1 MLIVANSNSCRFNFH
16 DTNIHNLRRERVI
29 NYWIP
34 RWLAEYFYWLLCRWW
49 NRNLHQAGLMMLM
62 IEITCFNMIDMIII
76 NWDIIRNK
84 RNSKAFIISAYT
96 IMWKFFLNQNSTI
109 QCRMELESVIL
120 STRNLATILIWIQL
134 MVVRNQPVHTILTNC
149 HKLQEVMVKLF

>member
-1 MLIVANSNSCRFNFH
+1 MQTSQNAFFLLLNDIKIDSLLDNSRVHAINMLIVANSNSCRFNFH

-96 IMWKFFLNQNSTI
+96 ITWKFFLKSKFYNS
-109 QCRMELESVIL
+109 V
-120 STRNLATILIWIQL
+120 
-134 MVVRNQPVHTILTNC
+134 
-149 HKLQEVMVKLF
+149 

>member
-1 MLIVANSNSCRFNFH
+1 MQTSQNAFFLLLNDIKIDSLLDNSRVHAINMLIVANSNSCRFNFH

-34 RWLAEYFYWLLCRWW
+34 RWLTEYFYWLLCRWW
-49 NRNLHQAGLMMLM
+49 NRNLHQPGLMMLM

-96 IMWKFFLNQNSTI
+96 IMWKFF
-109 QCRMELESVIL
+109 
-120 STRNLATILIWIQL
+120 
-134 MVVRNQPVHTILTNC
+134 
-149 HKLQEVMVKLF
+149 F

>member
-1 MLIVANSNSCRFNFH
+1 MFSFFSLINLIRRADKSKCIFPFTKWHKIDSLLDNSRVRAINMLIVANSNSCSFNFH

-34 RWLAEYFYWLLCRWW
+34 RWLTEYFYWLLCRWW

-96 IMWKFFLNQNSTI
+96 ITWKFFFKSKFYNS
-109 QCRMELESVIL
+109 V
-120 STRNLATILIWIQL
+120 
-134 MVVRNQPVHTILTNC
+134 
-149 HKLQEVMVKLF
+149 

>member
-1 MLIVANSNSCRFNFH
+1 MQTSQNAFFLLLNDIKIDSLLDNSRVHAINMLIVANSNSCRFNFH

-34 RWLAEYFYWLLCRWW
+34 RWLTEYFYWLLCRWW
-49 NRNLHQAGLMMLM
+49 NRNLHQPGLMMLM

-96 IMWKFFLNQNSTI
+96 IMWKFFLKSKFYNS
-109 QCRMELESVIL
+109 V
-120 STRNLATILIWIQL
+120 
-134 MVVRNQPVHTILTNC
+134 
-149 HKLQEVMVKLF
+149 